1 MDFPPWLLWITFGL
15 SLLWLWEKL
24 IWPLFRR
31 FARSRGR
38 RLVERINQKLALRL
52 APFKLAKKKSLE
64 QALIHDPE
72 VLRVAEAFRRES
84 GLSWGEAEKL
94 LTRYAREIVPTFNVY
109 FYYKWGYLA
118 AKALVQAFFKV
129 RVGFLEKRALSAIR
143 PEDSVVFLM
152 NHRSNFDYL
161 LLAYIV
167 RRHASIAYAVG
178 EWARVWPLD
187 ALIRRL
193 GGFFVRRDNP
203 DKLYRKVLERFVQL
217 AAAAGVT
224 QGVFPEGRLTRDG
237 TLGPPK
243 LGLLHYLLKWFDP
256 AGERDLVFIPVGLNY
271 DRVLE
276 DRVHVEQ
283 GMGRAHFWRSLRFVS
298 RLLRAR
304 LVGKKYLLG
313 YASVLFGRPVSAKAL
328 VEPFGDVRRLPE
340 GEYRNAV
347 AAMGRRLMERIAEA
361 VPATPVTVLALAWE
375 RAASRGEEVGVHH
388 VEELVHPLLEKGNL
402 LPPLAPGELYYS
414 AIKTLVQRRAMVP
427 QGATFRPTPEQE
439 PLLRFYANSI
449 RHLLVG

>member
-1 MDFPPWLLWITFGL
+1 MDFPPWLWWITLGL
-15 SLLWLWEKL
+15 SFLWLWEKL
-24 IWPLFRR
+24 IWPLFSH

-38 RLVERINQKLALRL
+38 RLVERMNQRLALRL
-52 APFKLAKKKSLE
+52 APFKLAKKRSLE

-72 VLRVAEAFRRES
+72 VLRTAETFRQEE
-84 GLSWGEAEKL
+84 GLSWREVEKL
-94 LTRYAREIVPTFNVY
+94 LARYAREIVPTFNVY
-109 FYYKWGYLA
+109 LYYKWGYLA
-118 AKALVQAFFKV
+118 AKALVQAFYKV
-129 RVGFLEKRALSAIR
+129 RVGFLDKRALSAVK

-193 GGFFVRRDNP
+193 GGFFVRRNNP

-217 AAAAGVT
+217 AAAGGVT

-237 TLGPPK
+237 ALGPPK

-256 AGERDLVFIPVGLNY
+256 AGEHDLVFIPVGLNY

-276 DRVHVEQ
+276 DRAHVEQ
-283 GMGRAHFWRSLRFVS
+283 GMHPRRLRRSLHFVF

-304 LVGKKYLLG
+304 LVGRKHLFG
-313 YASVLFGRPVSAKAL
+313 YASVLFGRPISAKAL
-328 VEPFGDVRRLPE
+328 VSPFGDVRRLPE
-340 GEYRNAV
+340 AEYRNAI
-347 AAMGRRLMERIAEA
+347 ATLGQRLMERIAEA
-361 VPATPVTVLALAWE
+361 VPATPVSVLALAWE
-375 RAASRGEEVGVHH
+375 RAFSRGEVASLHH
-388 VEELVHPLLEKGNL
+388 VEELVHALSEKGNL
-402 LPPLAPGELYYS
+402 VPHLSPGELFHS
-414 AIKTLVQRRAMVP
+414 ALRTLMERRAMVS
-427 QGATFRPTPEQE
+427 QGSTFRPPPEQE
-439 PLLRFYANSI
+439 TLLRFYANSI
-449 RHLLVG
+449 RHLLRG

>member
-1 MDFPPWLLWITFGL
+1 MEFPPWLFWITLGL
-15 SLLWLWEKL
+15 SFLWLWEKL
-24 IWPLFRR
+24 IWPLFSR

-38 RLVERINQKLALRL
+38 RLVETINQRLALRL

-72 VLRVAEAFRRES
+72 VLRVAETFRQEK
-84 GLSWGEAEKL
+84 GLSWREVEKL
-94 LTRYAREIVPTFNVY
+94 LACYAREIVPTFNVY

-118 AKALVQAFFKV
+118 AKALVRAFYKV
-129 RVGFLEKRALSAIR
+129 RVGFLDKRALAAVK

-217 AAAAGVT
+217 AAAGGVT

-237 TLGPPK
+237 ALGPPK

-283 GMGRAHFWRSLRFVS
+283 GMGRKHLRRSLRFVF

-304 LVGKKYLLG
+304 LVGEKHLFG
-313 YASVLFGRPVSAKAL
+313 YASVLFGRPVSAKTL
-328 VEPFGDVRRLPE
+328 VRPFGDIRRLPE
-340 GEYRNAV
+340 AEYRNAV
-347 AAMGRRLMERIAEA
+347 ATVGQSLMERIAEA
-361 VPATPVTVLALAWE
+361 VPATPVAVLARAWE
-375 RAASRGEEVGVHH
+375 RAVLRGEELSVRH

-402 LPPLAPGELYYS
+402 LPQLSPGELFHS
-414 AIKTLVQRRAMVP
+414 ALTTLAQRRAMVS
-427 QGATFRPTPEQE
+427 QGRSFQPSPEQE

-449 RHLLVG
+449 RHLLGS